1 MAVTDTLRYAVG
13 SIGRRKLRTLLTS
26 LGVAIGIAA
35 IVALL
40 SITQGLQASVQEQ
53 LRDGLGTDTLTVT
66 AKSGGRPLLTS
77 DIFTIEALDRVTC
90 AAPLI
95 QRAGYLSHEND
106 TVEVSIVG
114 MDMDRYRTIYSSV
127 FVAQQGT
134 IPSNPGNDVVIVGAK
149 VLDPGSNGTAFVR
162 MGDRVTVMSPAAVSS
177 KSSNNTYN
185 AIVRGSLGTIG
196 PLSLGGLSDD
206 ALYIPIAQ
214 AEAFFGT
221 DRSSAIIV
229 KLQDGEQSTMN
240 EVGAAIRE
248 AFDDQVDISSPKVIE
263 SVVSRVF
270 LTLDLFLLGVGGI
283 TLLIAGI
290 GIMNTMMV
298 SLMER
303 TREIG
308 TLKSLGL
315 KDRTVLS
322 IFICEAAFIG
332 LLGGYLG
339 SILGF
344 LTAKVIAAL
353 LNSSIALEWSGFT
366 AYAGILISI
375 PPLSIMTVLGAIV
388 FGLLVSVSF
397 SLYPA
402 WRASKLNPVDA
413 LRHE

>member
-1 MAVTDTLRYAVG
+1 VG

-77 DIFTIEALDRVTC
+77 DISTIEALDGVTC

-106 TVEVSIVG
+106 TMEVSIVG

-134 IPSNPGNDVVIVGAK
+134 IPANPGSDVVIVGAK
-149 VLDPGSNGTAFVR
+149 VLDPVSNGTSFLQI
-162 MGDRVTVMSPAAVSS
+162 GDRVTLTISAAGSRLS
-177 KSSNNTYN
+177 GNTYN
-185 AIVRGSLGTIG
+185 ATVRGSLGTIG

-206 ALYIPIAQ
+206 AIYIPIAQ
-214 AEAFFGT
+214 AEALFGT

-322 IFICEAAFIG
+322 IFIYEAAFIG

>member
-1 MAVTDTLRYAVG
+1 
-13 SIGRRKLRTLLTS
+13 
-26 LGVAIGIAA
+26 
-35 IVALL
+35 
-40 SITQGLQASVQEQ
+40 
-53 LRDGLGTDTLTVT
+53 
-66 AKSGGRPLLTS
+66 
-77 DIFTIEALDRVTC
+77 
-90 AAPLI
+90 
-95 QRAGYLSHEND
+95 
-106 TVEVSIVG
+106 
-114 MDMDRYRTIYSSV
+114 V

-134 IPSNPGNDVVIVGAK
+134 IPANPGSDVVIVGAK
-149 VLDPGSNGTAFVR
+149 VLDPVSNGTSFLQI
-162 MGDRVTVMSPAAVSS
+162 GDRVTLTISAAGSRLS
-177 KSSNNTYN
+177 GNTYN
-185 AIVRGSLGTIG
+185 ATVRGSLGTIG

-206 ALYIPIAQ
+206 AIYIPIAQ
-214 AEAFFGT
+214 AEALFGT

-322 IFICEAAFIG
+322 IFIYEAAFIG

>member
-1 MAVTDTLRYAVG
+1 M
-13 SIGRRKLRTLLTS
+13 S
-26 LGVAIGIAA
+26 LSPPPTFA
-35 IVALL
+35 
-40 SITQGLQASVQEQ
+40 
-53 LRDGLGTDTLTVT
+53 
-66 AKSGGRPLLTS
+66 
-77 DIFTIEALDRVTC
+77 
-90 AAPLI
+90 
-95 QRAGYLSHEND
+95 QR
-106 TVEVSIVG
+106 
-114 MDMDRYRTIYSSV
+114 
-127 FVAQQGT
+127 GT
-134 IPSNPGNDVVIVGAK
+134 IPTNPGNGVIIVGAK
-149 VLDPGSNGTAFVR
+149 VLDLGSNGTAFVQI
-162 MGDRVTVMSPAAVSS
+162 GDKVTVMSSAAMSS
-177 KSSNNTYN
+177 KSSGMTYN
-185 AIVRGSLGTIG
+185 ATVKGSLGTIG

-206 ALYIPIAQ
+206 AIYIPITQ

-221 DRSSAIIV
+221 DHSNAIIV

-240 EVGAAIRE
+240 EVSAALKE
-248 AFDDQVDISSPKVIE
+248 AFNDQVDIASPKVIE
-263 SVVSRVF
+263 NVVSRVF
-270 LTLDLFLLGVGGI
+270 FTLDLFLLGVGGI

-315 KDRTVLS
+315 KNRTVLS
-322 IFICEAAFIG
+322 IFICEASFIG

-344 LTAKVIAAL
+344 LTAKVIAEL
-353 LNSSIALEWSGFT
+353 LNSSIALEWYGLT

-375 PPLSIMTVLGAIV
+375 PPLNIMMVLAAIV

-402 WRASKLNPVDA
+402 WRASRLNPVDA